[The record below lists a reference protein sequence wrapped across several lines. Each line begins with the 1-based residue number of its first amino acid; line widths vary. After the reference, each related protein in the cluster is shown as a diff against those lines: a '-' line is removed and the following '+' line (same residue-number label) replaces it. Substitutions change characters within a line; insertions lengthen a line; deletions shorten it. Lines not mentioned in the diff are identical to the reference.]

1 MRPRLF
7 RLLELHQRIDEAL
20 RRELRRYWP
29 DPFKVSRLRKKKMRV
44 KRRLIRL
51 APHLHSA

>member
-20 RRELRRYWP
+20 RRELRRHWP
-29 DPFKVSRLRKKKMRV
+29 DPFRVSRLRKKKVRV
-44 KRRLIRL
+44 KRRLTRL
-51 APHLHSA
+51 TPQLHSA